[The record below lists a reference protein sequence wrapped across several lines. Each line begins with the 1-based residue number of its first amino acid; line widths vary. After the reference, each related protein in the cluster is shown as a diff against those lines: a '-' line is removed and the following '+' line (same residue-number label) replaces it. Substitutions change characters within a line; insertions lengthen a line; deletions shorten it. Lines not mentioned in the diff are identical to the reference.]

1 MDMYS
6 ILRIHYVH
14 ITPDSV
20 VQYTP
25 KYSKYEISWVMY
37 LLKPQKYTPGQI
49 LGRKGMLLRK
59 LMLMS

>member
-25 KYSKYEISWVMY
+25 KYSELFK
-37 LLKPQKYTPGQI
+37 LQI
-49 LGRKGMLLRK
+49 MLHFLIKKTIKR
-59 LMLMS
+59 